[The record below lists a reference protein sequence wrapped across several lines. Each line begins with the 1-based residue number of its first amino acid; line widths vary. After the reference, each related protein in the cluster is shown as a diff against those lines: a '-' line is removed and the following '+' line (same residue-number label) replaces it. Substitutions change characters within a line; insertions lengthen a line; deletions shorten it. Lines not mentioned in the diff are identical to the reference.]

1 MVKYRKATVLMGG
14 VSSER
19 EVSLRSGAAVAK
31 ALREAGRE
39 VNEVVLDKASLD
51 GVQLDCD
58 AVFIALHGGYG
69 ENGGVQT
76 DLERLGIPYTGPG
89 PAASRLAMDKILTKH
104 ALISAGIPAPRFCVV
119 GKDGQA
125 ESVNLPFPVVVKPPR
140 DGSSVGLTCP
150 CDKAA
155 LPSAIEKARAVDPE
169 VLVEEYIPGREWT
182 VAVIGGEALP
192 VIQISPKSGVY
203 DFESKYTAGATI
215 YEALDETPLTL
226 KCRETALAA
235 CKAIGVRGISRVD
248 FRVTDDGAI
257 YVLEINTVP
266 GFTATSLVPKAA
278 AKAGWSFPETCARV
292 LDLATL
298 DTMA

>member
-1 MVKYRKATVLMGG
+1 MVKYQKVAVLMGG

-31 ALREAGRE
+31 ALRDAGRD
-39 VNEVVLDKASLD
+39 VAEVVLDKPSLD
-51 GVQLDCD
+51 GVALDCD

-69 ENGGVQT
+69 ENGGVQA

-89 PAASRLAMDKILTKH
+89 PAASRIAMDKIETKRVFL
-104 ALISAGIPAPRFCVV
+104 AASIPTPPFTVV
-119 GKDGQA
+119 REGDPP
-125 ESVNLPFPVVVKPPR
+125 ESVALCFPVVVKPPR

-150 CDKAA
+150 CDNAG
-155 LPSAIEKARAVDPE
+155 LPDAIAKARAIDPE

-192 VIQISPKSGVY
+192 VIQISPKGGVY
-203 DFESKYTAGATI
+203 DYESKYTAGATV
-215 YEALDETPLTL
+215 YEALDETPLTR
-226 KCRETALAA
+226 KCRAIALAA
-235 CKAIGVRGISRVD
+235 CDAIGVRGISRVD
-248 FRVTDDGAI
+248 MRVTDDGRPF
-257 YVLEINTVP
+257 VLEINTVP

-278 AKAGWSFPETCARV
+278 AKAGWSFPFTCARV

-298 DTMA
+298 

>member
-1 MVKYRKATVLMGG
+1 MVKYMKAAVLMGG

-19 EVSLRSGAAVAK
+19 EVSLRSGDAVAK
-31 ALREAGRE
+31 ALREAGRK
-39 VNEVVLDKASLD
+39 VSEVVLDKASLD
-51 GVQLDCD
+51 GVQLNCD

-69 ENGGVQT
+69 ENGGVQA

-89 PAASRLAMDKILTKH
+89 PAASRIAMDKILTKH
-104 ALISAGIPAPRFCVV
+104 ALISAGIPTAGFNVV
-119 GKDGQA
+119 GQYDPP
-125 ESVNLPFPVVVKPPR
+125 ESVTLPFPVVVKPPR

-155 LPSAIEKARAVDPE
+155 LPAALEKARGVDPE

-203 DFESKYTAGATI
+203 DYESKYTAGATV
-215 YEALDETPLTL
+215 YEALDDTSLTL
-226 KCRETALAA
+226 KCRDMALAA

-248 FRVTDDGAI
+248 FRVTDGGAP

-298 DTMA
+298 DNIA